1 MSRHE
6 EEAVLGQGHCF
17 AQFKLTATAATFACA
32 RGLTG
37 RAHFSLSK
45 PACLQSYDTVYK
57 QQGAIRMPA
66 LVPAL
71 ASANAFR
78 TQCSGGLRLKPV
90 PQDFSLME
98 NMHARCS

>member
-37 RAHFSLSK
+37 REYFSLGK
-45 PACLQSYDTVYK
+45 PACLQGYDTVYK
-57 QQGAIRMPA
+57 QQHCTVQHMYQRWHQPI
-66 LVPAL
+66 
-71 ASANAFR
+71 
-78 TQCSGGLRLKPV
+78 CSG
-90 PQDFSLME
+90 
-98 NMHARCS
+98 